1 MVIFVSFFILRRKF
15 QVVDVITNISFFKSY
30 SPGIKYIL
38 RSAQR
43 SSENVLQRVMA
54 FQTLSKRF
62 RKIMHGIAAAIG
74 KNILGRLRPKLFSK
88 VFLTVFTAVT
98 GERCQIYLRVN
109 CFTLISD
116 WLSCYSPS
124 DR

>member
-1 MVIFVSFFILRRKF
+1 MVIFVSIFILRRKF
-15 QVVDVITNISFFKSY
+15 QVLVVITNISFFKSY

-43 SSENVLQRVMA
+43 SSENVLQRVI

-62 RKIMHGIAAAIG
+62 RKIVHGIATAVG

-88 VFLTVFTAVT
+88 VFLTVFAAVT
-98 GERCQIYLRVN
+98 GERCQI
-109 CFTLISD
+109 
-116 WLSCYSPS
+116 
-124 DR
+124 

>member
-1 MVIFVSFFILRRKF
+1 M
-15 QVVDVITNISFFKSY
+15 
-30 SPGIKYIL
+30 G
-38 RSAQR
+38 
-43 SSENVLQRVMA
+43 LQQQLEKT
-54 FQTLSKRF
+54 F
-62 RKIMHGIAAAIG
+62 
-74 KNILGRLRPKLFSK
+74 LGRLRPKLFSK